1 MRSLRPNVLVF
12 DFDGVLTD
20 NKVYVGQDGTEM
32 VRCNRSDGLAF
43 DVFRKL
49 RLRVF
54 IISRESNPVVA
65 ARARKLQVPLIQA
78 VTDKLDA
85 LSSLAAKEGFTLAE
99 TLFVG
104 NDLNDFHVM
113 KASGTSAC
121 PADSHPRI
129 REIATYVLE
138 TKGGDGV
145 AGEIAEK
152 VLGID
157 IAEVLGPGHAKA

>member
-1 MRSLRPNVLVF
+1 MSSLRPNVLVF

-20 NKVYVGQDGTEM
+20 NRVYVAQDGTEM

-43 DVFRKL
+43 DVFQKL

-54 IISRESNPVVA
+54 IVSRESNPVVA
-65 ARARKLQVPLIQA
+65 ARARKLQVPHIQA
-78 VTDKLDA
+78 ATDKLAA
-85 LSSLAAKEGFTLAE
+85 LSTLAAKEGFTLAE

-104 NDLNDFHVM
+104 NDLNDFHAM

-157 IAEVLGPGHAKA
+157 IAEILGPGHDKV

>member
-1 MRSLRPNVLVF
+1 
-12 DFDGVLTD
+12 
-20 NKVYVGQDGTEM
+20 

-43 DVFRKL
+43 DAFRKL

-85 LSSLAAKEGFTLAE
+85 LSTLAAKEGFTLAE

-104 NDLNDFHVM
+104 NGLNDFHVM

-157 IAEVLGPGHAKA
+157 IAEVLGPGHDKA